1 MPPKTAGR
9 KPLSRVPKALL
20 LVALLVVLALC
31 VGSGIASGDGEVP
44 AEEAPAE
51 QRTELPGKRTAT
63 SNTFRLPGGELQ
75 TDLYETPVNFED
87 EEGDWKPIDEELE
100 ETSSGI
106 TNAAN
111 SFDLQ
116 LPQQVGSGAV
126 RLSEEGN
133 WVSYRFLGSP
143 TEAAEVDGNAASY
156 EAGSGRFSFELQ
168 SLADGLKEAI
178 VLNDASAPSTYRF
191 EMNLAQGLEPKLTED
206 GSIAIR
212 DPEGTLFATV
222 PAPTIEEAGNGLAGP
237 SDAVHYSLEEG
248 SSGSW
253 VLAVE
258 ADEAWLKSPEREFPI
273 TLDPGLVKQAA
284 SNLDCMIGSLP
295 APKGWSACG
304 AGGTKEL
311 TVAYSQTEKQS
322 VRTFLRFDMG
332 TTLSPLI
339 PTNSYVQSAKLSLY
353 SPKEAVNT
361 PALETKR
368 VTKSWSTKLNWEE
381 YDKELLTG
389 KKWTTPGGDFTS
401 EGNAEVT
408 TAKRGTK
415 AGWWDFESTS
425 LRNLVRGWVLN
436 NAVLGGE
443 KIANQG
449 IVVKQTNE
457 TAKECEE
464 NSSNCAT
471 RSVVFNSSAA
481 AAETR
486 PKLTVTYYPPL
497 KESEGKMVSPI
508 EGTTTARRLKLKAAW
523 TVAGVNGATFQYREG
538 KTGPFETIP
547 AELVRDASGNAV
559 SWPIHLSGVGQTEA
573 LYFDAAHAT
582 KALSEKGGTIQVRA
596 LFEGVEGSGGN
607 GYTNP
612 IEATV
617 SRQIGGPKDA
627 TAAVGPGTLD
637 LLTGNLSVSRTDVAI
652 PGYST
657 LEFNRS
663 FNTREPGNS
672 ETTNVLGQG
681 WKPGAPLEEAGG
693 AEWRSVRE
701 ETTSETIE
709 GETVSFSYAIL
720 TDLEGY
726 EIAFEKEG
734 ESWITPPEMTGYSLT
749 KEGNKFFL
757 RDSAG
762 NQTTFENSEAKPS
775 EYLPV
780 AITQTG
786 GSTNSTQQVYD
797 IVEGKR
803 RLKMIIAATA
813 GTKCTE
819 SNATSEAGCRALV
832 FTYEPATKWGAPSGY
847 GQRLARVS
855 YAAPGWSA
863 WDVAAYEYD
872 AAGKLHAE
880 WDPRIGEASKE
891 TYTYALGRLEE
902 VKPPGQEP
910 WALGYAE
917 NLDGETSEVPRLKEV
932 SRATLL
938 SSPST
943 AHTTIAYNVPLSGE
957 KTPYQMDLGSISKW
971 AQKDVPVDATA
982 IFPPTEVPSSYP
994 PTSYVGTKA
1003 SVHYM
1008 DSEGNQVNVATPAG
1022 AGMSGPAISTTETNE
1037 FGDVV
1042 RELSPQNR
1050 LEALAAGEAGSAAR
1064 SELLDTHRRF
1074 NSDGTQMEEEF
1085 GPLHRVKLESGETTE
1100 ARMHKLIEYDQ
1111 CPEKENCWTG
1121 IKPHMPTTEYT
1132 SASTGKGDFDVRKTE
1147 TRYEWN
1153 LRRPKETIVD
1163 PSGLNIKTVIAYN
1176 ATTGLPTQTRQPSNP
1191 GGGGAGTTRT
1201 YYYSE
1206 LGAPAACLLHPAYA
1220 GLPCI
1225 VKPAAQIESSLPKLL
1240 ETEYKSYNALGE
1252 ATEVV
1257 EAPPGGSIR
1266 TTVATYDSAGRKLTS
1281 KTTGGGTAIPTQE
1294 LLYNGPSGQLTTEQF
1309 HCESECTGFDSQALT
1324 TTYDK
1329 LGRPTNYEDADGNKT
1344 KTTYDLMGRP
1354 VTISDNKGAQGIT
1367 YDPYTGLP
1375 TKLEDLYAGTF
1386 TASYDADGNLIKR
1399 TLPDGLT
1406 AETSYDSTDTPTSL
1420 TYTKASSCGESCTWL
1435 NFALEDSIAGQ
1446 ILKETGTQGTHEYTY
1461 DKAGRLLT
1469 AQETPTGGSCTTRL
1483 YGYDQDSN
1491 RTKMTTREPEIGGAC
1506 SSSGGTEQTYS
1517 YDAADRLTASGIV
1530 YDSFGRITSLPGAY
1544 AGGKT
1549 LETSYFSNEMVATQ
1563 SQGGVSNTFGLD
1575 ASGRQRQRL
1584 QEGGLMGTEVFHYDG
1599 SSDSPAWTSRGSTW
1613 TRNIPGLGGE
1623 LAAVQE
1629 SGSEP
1634 ILQLT
1639 NLHGDVVATAALSPS
1654 VTKLK
1659 STSSYDE
1666 FGNPVSGEASRF
1678 GWLGGK
1684 QRRTEL
1690 PSGVIQMGARS
1701 YVPGLG
1707 RFISKDPVPG
1717 GSANAY
1723 DYGSADPV
1731 NNLDLTGERT
1741 KEGTA
1746 CHVAEPQAKYVE
1758 GEIRV
1763 KAFGRCTRAARNVHV
1778 RAKVIGA
1785 EIYLPSGA
1793 INPIPGNSGP
1803 STYCGNGGPKFSCP
1817 MEAHTPVDA
1826 APPCGVTWYGKVYM
1840 EFRITWETAS
1850 GAERQRRFKGS
1861 APLKLTTV
1869 CAEE

>member
-1 MPPKTAGR
+1 MQ
-9 KPLSRVPKALL
+9 RV
-20 LVALLVVLALC
+20 LLVVGLASILAL
-31 VGSGIASGDGEVP
+31 GLDGGIASGDGEVP
-44 AEEAPAE
+44 AEEAPSE
-51 QRTELPGKRTAT
+51 QRTELPGERTAT
-63 SNTFRLPGGELQ
+63 SNTFRLASGELQ

-87 EEGDWKPIDEELE
+87 EEGKWKPIDEELE

-106 TNAAN
+106 TNGAN
-111 SFDLQ
+111 SFDLK

-126 RLSEEGN
+126 RLSEEGQ
-133 WVSYRFLGSP
+133 WVSYRFLGTP
-143 TEAAEVDGNAASY
+143 TEAAEVEGNAAAY
-156 EAGSGRFSFELQ
+156 EAQSGRFDFELL
-168 SLADGLKEAI
+168 SLADGVKEAI
-178 VLNDASAPSTYRF
+178 TLNDPSAPSTYRY
-191 EMNLAQGLEPKLTED
+191 EMQLAQGLEPQLTED

-212 DPEGTLFATV
+212 DSEGKLFATV

-248 SSGSW
+248 AEGSW
-253 VLAVE
+253 VLSVE
-258 ADEAWLKSPEREFPI
+258 ADEAWLHSPERKLPI
-273 TLDPGLVKQAA
+273 TLDPGLVKSAA
-284 SNLDCMIGSLP
+284 TNLDCMIGSLP

-304 AGGTKEL
+304 ASGTKEL
-311 TVAYSQTEKQS
+311 TVAYSQTEKQA

-332 TTLSPLI
+332 TSLSPLI

-353 SPKEAVNT
+353 SPKEAENT

-368 VTKSWSTKLNWEE
+368 VTKSWSTKINWEE
-381 YDKELLTG
+381 YDKEFLTG

-408 TAKRGTK
+408 TAVRGAK
-415 AGWWDFESTS
+415 AGWWNFESTS

-436 NAVLGGE
+436 NAPIGGE

-464 NSSNCAT
+464 NSSKCTT

-481 AAETR
+481 EAETR

-497 KESEGKMVSPI
+497 KEAEAKMVSPI
-508 EGTTTARRLKLKAAW
+508 EGTTTARRLKLKASW

-547 AELVRDASGNAV
+547 AEYVHDASGKAV
-559 SWPIHLSGVGQTEA
+559 SWPLHLSGVGQTEA
-573 LYFDAAHAT
+573 LYFDAAHVT
-582 KALSEKGGTIQVRA
+582 KALTEKGGKIQVRA

-617 SRQIGGPKDA
+617 SRTVGGPKDA
-627 TAAVGPGTLD
+627 TAPVGPGTLD
-637 LLTGNLSVSRTDVAI
+637 LLTGNLSVNRTDVSI

-663 FNTREPGNS
+663 YNTREPGNS

-693 AEWRSVRE
+693 AEWRSVKE
-701 ETTSETIE
+701 ETFTEIIE
-709 GETVSFSYAIL
+709 GETVPFERAIL

-734 ESWITPPEMTGYSLT
+734 ENWVTPPEMSGYSLT

-786 GSTNSTQQVYD
+786 GSTNSTQQVYE

-813 GTKCTE
+813 GAKCTE

-832 FTYEPATKWGAPSGY
+832 FTYEPASKWGAPSGY

-917 NLDGETSEVPRLKEV
+917 NLDGETLEVPRLKEV
-932 SRATLL
+932 SRTTLL

-943 AHTTIAYNVPLSGE
+943 AHATIAYNVPLSKSAGG
-957 KTPYQMDLGSISKW
+957 PYDMQS
-971 AQKDVPVDATA
+971 KDVAAWGQTDLPADATA

-994 PTSYVGTKA
+994 PTSYGKA
-1003 SVHYM
+1003 TVHYM
-1008 DSEGNQVNVATPAG
+1008 DSEGSEVNLATPPG

-1037 FGDVV
+1037 FGEVT
-1042 RELSPQNR
+1042 RELTPQNR
-1050 LEALAAGEAGSAAR
+1050 LRALAAGEAESAAK

-1085 GPLHRVKLESGETTE
+1085 GPLHPVKLESGETTE
-1100 ARMHKLIEYDQ
+1100 ARLHTLVEYDQ
-1111 CPEKENCWTG
+1111 CPEKESCWTG
-1121 IKPHMPTTEYT
+1121 IKPHMPTTEFT
-1132 SASTGKGDFDVRKTE
+1132 SASTSKGDFDVRKTE
-1147 TRYEWN
+1147 TRYEWS
-1153 LRRPKETIVD
+1153 LRKPKEVIVD
-1163 PSGLNIKTVIAYN
+1163 PSGLNIKNVVVYN
-1176 ATTGLPTQTRQPSNP
+1176 PTTGAVTQTRQPSNS

-1201 YYYSE
+1201 YYYGE
-1206 LGAPAACLLHPAYA
+1206 LGAPSSCLLHPAYA
-1220 GLPCI
+1220 GLPCL

-1240 ETEYKSYNALGE
+1240 ETEYKSYDAL
-1252 ATEVV
+1252 AQPTELL
-1257 EAPPGGSIR
+1257 EGPPGGSTR
-1266 TTVATYDSAGRKLTS
+1266 TTVTTYDSAGRKLTS
-1281 KTTGGGTAIPTQE
+1281 KTTGGGQEIPKQE
-1294 LLYNGPSGQLTTEQF
+1294 FLYGGPAGQLTTEQL

-1329 LGRPTNYEDADGNKT
+1329 LGRPISYEDADGNKAET
-1344 KTTYDLMGRP
+1344 KYDLMGRP
-1354 VTISDNKGAQGIT
+1354 VTSTDGKGTQTFT
-1367 YDPYTGLP
+1367 YDSVTGLP
-1375 TKLEDLYAGTF
+1375 TKLEDSGAGTF
-1386 TASYDADGNLIKR
+1386 TASYDADGNLTKR

-1406 AETSYDSTDTPTSL
+1406 AETAYSSTDTPTGL

-1435 NFALEDSIAGQ
+1435 SFGLEDSINGQ
-1446 ILKETGTQGTHEYTY
+1446 ILKETGTQGLHEYQY
-1461 DKAGRLLT
+1461 DKAGRLT
-1469 AQETPTGGSCTTRL
+1469 TVHETPTGGSCTTRI
-1483 YGYDQDSN
+1483 YAYDQDSN
-1491 RTKMTTREPEIGGAC
+1491 RTKMTTRAPEIGGAC
-1506 SSSGGTEQTYS
+1506 SASGGTEQPYS
-1517 YDAADRLTASGIV
+1517 YDAADRLTGSGIV

-1549 LETSYFSNEMVATQ
+1549 LETSYFSNDMVASQ
-1563 SQGGVSNTFGLD
+1563 SQNGVSNTFGLD

-1599 SSDSPAWTSRGSTW
+1599 SPDSPAWTSRGSTW
-1613 TRNIPGLGGE
+1613 TRNIAGLGGE

-1666 FGNPVSGEASRF
+1666 FGNPASGEAGRF

-1690 PSGVIQMGARS
+1690 PSGVMQMGARS
-1701 YVPGLG
+1701 YAPSIG
-1707 RFISKDPVPG
+1707 RFLTPDPVPG
-1717 GSANAY
+1717 GSANPY
-1723 DYGSADPV
+1723 DYASQDPI
-1731 NNLDLTGERT
+1731 NKFDLTGECEGSYT
-1741 KEGTA
+1741 KHHCAEYNKNHQVSWHRA
-1746 CHVAEPQAKYVE
+1746 LERANAKNNKYHVLPMQVDTKYVPKLRRMMQGAE
-1758 GEIRV
+1758 GVITRWKGMTWAEL
-1763 KAFGRCTRAARNVHV
+1763 KAEQARDALEAV
-1778 RAKVIGA
+1778 RAHATAMPCRSIGLALDGGGVIVSSTGLA
-1785 EIYLPSGA
+1785 TVWV
-1793 INPIPGNSGP
+1793 PGFGE
-1803 STYCGNGGPKFSCP
+1803 TMLLVGGGLDL
-1817 MEAHTPVDA
+1817 AGVA
-1826 APPCGVTWYGKVYM
+1826 ADLLGEKGV
-1840 EFRITWETAS
+1840 
-1850 GAERQRRFKGS
+1850 
-1861 APLKLTTV
+1861 
-1869 CAEE
+1869 C